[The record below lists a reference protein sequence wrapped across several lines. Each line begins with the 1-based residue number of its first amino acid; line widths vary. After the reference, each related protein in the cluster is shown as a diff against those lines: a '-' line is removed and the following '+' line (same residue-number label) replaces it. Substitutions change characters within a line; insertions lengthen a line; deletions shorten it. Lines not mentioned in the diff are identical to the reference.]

1 MRDKLKILNRPITK
15 SDFEK
20 IYEIYLEYNSCLDI
34 SPIKG
39 MTRLKELYLPG
50 IQHPGLP
57 KGICYP
63 EITMEKPVICGPI
76 ADISPINRMTSFSI
90 DGVSKISDISF
101 LQKMKDI
108 RKLNLLPNQISDISP
123 LKGMTQLWLA
133 DLYGNPISRSKI
145 EELKALPNCEIY
157 FDYPV

>member
-50 IQHPGLP
+50 IQHPGLRRR
-57 KGICYP
+57 IWYP
-63 EITMEKPVICGPI
+63 GITMEKPVICGPI
-76 ADISPINRMTSFSI
+76 ADISPINRMTQLVSFSI

-145 EELKALPNCEIY
+145 AELKALPNCEI
-157 FDYPV
+157 